1 MTTRRDFLRT
11 MAATAAS
18 ASLVPPSIARAM
30 QILPSHRT
38 GTIRDV
44 EHVVIL
50 MQENRSFDHYFGTM
64 RGVRGFGD
72 PRPALLP
79 NSKPVWHQPV
89 AGVHTKKYK
98 DRGLHPDAKH
108 VLPFYI
114 NPQRTTEF
122 QAGTDHGWSSGHLAW
137 NEGRWDQWI
146 NQKQDVLTMG
156 HLRRQDLGY
165 HYALADAF
173 TLCDSYFCSVH
184 GNTAPNRVYLWSGTI
199 DAANAYGKRKN
210 GPGLEERHHVNGYT
224 WSTYPERLEKAGVS
238 WKLYQGGSGVPG
250 EPVDNYTDN
259 SLEFFANYQV
269 KEGADPNG
277 RLVRNGVTDHTLREF
292 REDIRKGQL
301 SQVSWIVP
309 PYKYSEHPEAS
320 PTDGAYYLSLV
331 MDALTENPEVWSKT
345 VFLIN
350 YDENDGLFDHVVPP
364 MPPSSLQPGSRG
376 MVSESLHASL
386 QDEFVDV
393 DRLTDKSHPLVPGA
407 DPGGRQP
414 IGLGPRVPLFVV
426 SPWSSGG
433 WVNSQ
438 VFDHTSV
445 LQFLE
450 KRFRVDEPNI
460 SAWRRAVCGDLTS
473 AFDFSNPGRE
483 KHQSFPAPKPIVSLH
498 EPYSVP
504 KDQVMPV
511 QETGTRPS
519 RALPYALTVNCHVE
533 ADRVWL
539 ELANRGKAGAA
550 FYVYDRTDADAPPRR
565 YTVAGGDTLK
575 DFWMVPDGHRY
586 DLAAYGPGGFLAH
599 QAGIAHTSLPVVT
612 VAADANRSLQVSVVS
627 KDAAG
632 QHLKL
637 SESYTKF
644 TKAQSVDVGANMSL
658 PVDVSTSGGWY
669 DLSIEI
675 GALNQQPSVFR
686 RYAGRIENGEH
697 SHSDPFFSQA

>member
-11 MAATAAS
+11 MAATAAT
-18 ASLVPPSIARAM
+18 ASLVPPSISRAL

-38 GTIRDV
+38 GSIRDV

-79 NSKPVWHQPV
+79 NGKPVWHQPV
-89 AGVHTKKYK
+89 AAVHTKKYK

-114 NPQRTTEF
+114 NPKRTTEF
-122 QAGTDHGWSSGHLAW
+122 QAGTDHGWSSGHMAW

-184 GNTAPNRVYLWSGTI
+184 GNTAPNRIYLWSGTI
-199 DAANAYGKRKN
+199 DAANTYGKRKN
-210 GPGLEERHHVNGYT
+210 GPGLDERHNVDGYT
-224 WSTYPERLEKAGVS
+224 WTTYPERLEKAGVS
-238 WKLYQGGSGVPG
+238 WKLYQGGSGIPG

-259 SLEFFANYQV
+259 SLEFFAQYHV
-269 KEGADPNG
+269 KEGADPRG
-277 RLVRNGVTDHTLREF
+277 PLVRKGVTDHTLREF
-292 REDIRKGQL
+292 REDIRHGHL
-301 SQVSWIVP
+301 PQVSWIVP
-309 PYKYSEHPEAS
+309 PYKFSEHPEAS

-364 MPPSSLQPGSRG
+364 MPPSSLEPGSRG
-376 MVSESLHASL
+376 MVSESLRASL
-386 QDEFVDV
+386 QDEFVDL
-393 DRLTDKSHPLVPGA
+393 DQLANRSHPLVPGA

-426 SPWSSGG
+426 SPWSAGG
-433 WVNSQ
+433 WVCSQ
-438 VFDHTSV
+438 VYDHTSV

-450 KRFRVDEPNI
+450 QRFRVQEPNI

-473 AFDFSNPGRE
+473 AFDFSDPGRQR
-483 KHQSFPAPKPIVSLH
+483 HQSFPAPRPIASQH
-498 EPYSVP
+498 QPYSVP
-504 KDQVMPV
+504 LDQIMPV
-511 QETGTRPS
+511 QEEGTRPS
-519 RALPYALTVNCHVE
+519 RALPYAVTVDCHVE
-533 ADRVWL
+533 SDRVWL
-539 ELANRGKAGAA
+539 HLANRGKAGAA
-550 FYVYDRTDADAPPRR
+550 FYVHDRTQTENPPRR
-565 YTVAGGDTLK
+565 
-575 DFWMVPDGHRY
+575 
-586 DLAAYGPGGFLAH
+586 
-599 QAGIAHTSLPVVT
+599 LP
-612 VAADANRSLQVSVVS
+612 SPQ
-627 KDAAG
+627 
-632 QHLKL
+632 
-637 SESYTKF
+637 
-644 TKAQSVDVGANMSL
+644 
-658 PVDVSTSGGWY
+658 
-669 DLSIEI
+669 EI
-675 GALNQQPSVFR
+675 R
-686 RYAGRIENGEH
+686 
-697 SHSDPFFSQA
+697 